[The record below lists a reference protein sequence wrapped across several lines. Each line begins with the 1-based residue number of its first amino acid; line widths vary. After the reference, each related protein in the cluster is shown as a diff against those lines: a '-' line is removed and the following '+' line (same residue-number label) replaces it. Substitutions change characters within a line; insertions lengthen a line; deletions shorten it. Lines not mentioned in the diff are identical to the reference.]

1 MMTKKIK
8 YLLWIIRTPF
18 RWFFYTIRMVKFI
31 NLLSLS
37 SNKNKDVSLALIVQP
52 LYIISWPFYMITLG
66 LFLHKKGSKITYIV
80 DDTNFEK
87 SKILY
92 HTKMRIINFCMKILV
107 SKGFEV
113 IRISDFHTTE
123 HANHISIDE
132 LSALAHMQAIWFT
145 RGEMEIAEREKEYTK
160 NLQKL
165 TKVSCAI
172 ESMIRDLDAERIIV
186 AGGIVGT
193 SGIYLKCGKMLN
205 IPVSTI
211 DGGVGVN
218 LMSNSGPAAQLTDIA
233 VAFKSFPEEEKSF
246 AYQDA
251 NEQLKKRMAGKD
263 AFAYQTKKFED
274 EQHDSGAILMLLNSV
289 WDQAALGLHALYPG
303 MNEWIFQTVKWVVEN
318 TDETIVVRQHPAE
331 RNKMIS
337 TKDDYKK
344 LLEPFIGNDRVVF
357 IAADNDVNT
366 YGLIHKSKV
375 VIAYS
380 TTTALETTMIGKPVI
395 TVSNCY
401 YSELGFVYKPKSLDE
416 YYAFIRDG
424 VSEKLILSESQ
435 KNDAA
440 LCYYLSQVCNWIFTD
455 FTATME
461 DFVKWVKMDPN
472 AIFEMPEIQIML
484 HSLIDGIPVAL
495 IQHQKRLNQ
504 NMRNRR

>member
-1 MMTKKIK
+1 MGETIK
-8 YLLWIIRTPF
+8 NIARIVKNTTLWLI
-18 RWFFYTIRMVKFI
+18 YAVRMNKFI
-31 NLLSLS
+31 DSVFS
-37 SNKNKDVSLALIVQP
+37 DIDKEERKIALIVQP
-52 LYIISWPFYMITLG
+52 LYIISWPFYIMALG
-66 LFLHKKGSKITYIV
+66 LFLQKKGIKITYIV

-92 HTKMRIINFCMKILV
+92 HVKMAIINFCMQTLS
-107 SKGFEV
+107 SKGLEV
-113 IRISDFHTTE
+113 VRISDTQETE
-123 HANHISIDE
+123 YLGHISTEE
-132 LSALAHMQAIWFT
+132 LMELAHMQAIWFT
-145 RGEMEIAEREKEYTK
+145 RGEMGIAEREKEYTK

-165 TKVSCAI
+165 TKVSQAI
-172 ESMIRDLDAERIIV
+172 ESTIRDIDAERIIV

-233 VAFKSFPEEEKSF
+233 VAFRSFPEEEKSF
-246 AYQDA
+246 AYQAA

-263 AFAYQTKKFED
+263 TFAYQTKKFED
-274 EQHDSGAILMLLNSV
+274 EQHDSGAILMLLNLV
-289 WDQAALGLHALYPG
+289 WDQAALGLHAIYPG

-331 RNKMIS
+331 RNKRVS

-344 LLEPFIGNDRVVF
+344 LLEPFIGHDRVIFV
-357 IAADNDVNT
+357 AADNDINT

-424 VSEKLILSESQ
+424 VSEKLILTESQ

-461 DFVKWVKMDPN
+461 DFVKWSKMDPEH
-472 AIFEMPEIQIML
+472 IFISPEIQNML
-484 HSLIDGIPVAL
+484 ESFISGTPISLIRHKKNFSQGRI
-495 IQHQKRLNQ
+495 
-504 NMRNRR
+504 